1 MRCLSVRVGIL
12 LTALCLGV
20 APIPTMMGSAE
31 AQTDALD
38 VLEIINRVQD
48 LYRGDSSHGVATME
62 VVTEHWS
69 REVTIEIWSLGE
81 DHSLVR
87 IQAPAKEAGTATL
100 MADEDIWNYLPKVDR
115 TIKVP
120 ASMMGGSWMGSHFTN
135 DDLVQESR
143 LAEDYDIELTFDGE
157 RDGVG
162 VWDLALTP
170 KPEAAVVWGRV
181 EYTVRQSDFNP
192 LRVSYYDEDGEL
204 SRSMEWSEFKDFG
217 GRVMPALMDMRPADK
232 PDERT
237 TLRYDE
243 LQFGVDIGE
252 SFFSLRT
259 LQSRR

>member
-1 MRCLSVRVGIL
+1 MKRESMRVGIL
-12 LTALCLGV
+12 LTALCLGP
-20 APIPTMMGSAE
+20 ASTGE
-31 AQTDALD
+31 TQTDTPD
-38 VLEIINRVQD
+38 VREIINRVQD

-69 REVTIEIWSLGE
+69 REVTIELWSLGE

-143 LAEDYDIELTFDGE
+143 LVEDYDIEVTFNGE
-157 RDGVG
+157 RDGVS
-162 VWDLALTP
+162 VWELTLTP

-181 EYTVRQSDFNP
+181 EYTVRQADTVPTS
-192 LRVSYYDEDGEL
+192 VYYYDEDGEL
-204 SRSMEWSEFKDFG
+204 ARSMQFSEYQDFG

-237 TLRYDE
+237 TLRYDQLE
-243 LQFGVDIGE
+243 FGVDLDD

-259 LQSRR
+259 LQRRR